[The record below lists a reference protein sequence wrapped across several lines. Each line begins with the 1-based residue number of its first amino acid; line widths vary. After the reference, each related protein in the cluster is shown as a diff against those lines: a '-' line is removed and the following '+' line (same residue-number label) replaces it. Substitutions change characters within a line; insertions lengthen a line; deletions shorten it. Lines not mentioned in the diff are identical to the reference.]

1 MDRALY
7 RRLWGDQ
14 GVTVFPLYLAPDA
27 DAEAVR
33 REIAVV
39 LAGGPPVMTL
49 TNGELKRAVLKIF
62 DQTFAITYALEVIA
76 VAVALLGILNALLAG
91 LLERRG
97 ELAVLR
103 AIGGTPDQIG
113 RLILWESALL
123 GVAGIL
129 LGVAAGLALS
139 ILLIEVINKQ
149 SFGWTVLFH
158 PAPWAVVQ
166 AVAAAFVTTLLAGY
180 YPAMRAA
187 RLSVAESLRYE

>member
-1 MDRALY
+1 MISPY
-7 RRLWGDQ
+7 
-14 GVTVFPLYLAPDA
+14 GVLAPG
-27 DAEAVR
+27 R
-33 REIAVV
+33 TPREIVD
-39 LAGGPPVMTL
+39 
-49 TNGELKRAVLKIF
+49 K
-62 DQTFAITYALEVIA
+62 
-76 VAVALLGILNALLAG
+76 LNARIGAALANP
-91 LLERRG
+91 EFRRQFEQDG
-97 ELAVLR
+97 VEI
-103 AIGGTPDQIG
+103 IGGTPDQIG

>member
-1 MDRALY
+1 M
-7 RRLWGDQ
+7 
-14 GVTVFPLYLAPDA
+14 
-27 DAEAVR
+27 
-33 REIAVV
+33 
-39 LAGGPPVMTL
+39 
-49 TNGELKRAVLKIF
+49 
-62 DQTFAITYALEVIA
+62 
-76 VAVALLGILNALLAG
+76 AVALLGILNALLAG